1 MPSSSSFWAQIA
13 VVCEELAPLAVPAL
27 TLTAQAAHAMER
39 ADQRNQ
45 QLRLTNV
52 TESGSVPKR
61 IRASRKKRTKT
72 TA

>member
-1 MPSSSSFWAQIA
+1 MSSSPSFWSQLA

-39 ADQRNQ
+39 ADQRNHQ
-45 QLRLTNV
+45 HLLTNV
-52 TESGSVPKR
+52 TEASSAPKR
-61 IRASRKKRTKT
+61 IRGSHKKRSKT